1 LRGGFVI
8 EVLVEHIM
16 YGMSLQV
23 EYKNEA
29 VEKTGR
35 GVPETGYEG
44 QKRLSLEMVTTET
57 KQKSIWKAC

>member
-1 LRGGFVI
+1 
-8 EVLVEHIM
+8 M

-35 GVPETGYEG
+35 RVPETGYEG

>member
-1 LRGGFVI
+1 MALWM
-8 EVLVEHIM
+8 EC
-16 YGMSLQV
+16 
-23 EYKNEA
+23 KNEA

-35 GVPETGYEG
+35 RVPETGYEG